1 MMAVIKVPVITLAL
15 QLLADAAIWES
26 SGCAIVGDVKG
37 LDEKCL
43 GLGGQAMGWF

>member
-26 SGCAIVGDVKG
+26 SGCAIVGDVRGVDDKCFG
-37 LDEKCL
+37 LRGRD
-43 GLGGQAMGWF
+43 MG